1 MQTDVGPSG
10 QESEWKDDEDKY
22 LSFGVHI
29 NKISP
34 FQMTIFTDK

>member
-1 MQTDVGPSG
+1 MQTDGGPSG
-10 QESEWKDDEDKY
+10 QESEGKEDKY
-22 LSFGVHI
+22 LGFGVHI